1 MLNYPLRFEPI
12 LKEKIW
18 GGNKLRKVLH
28 KNSENENMG
37 ESWEISGVENN
48 ISVVENGLLKGSS
61 LKDLL
66 LKYQD
71 KLVGEKVYQ
80 KFDSEFPLLIK
91 FIDAKT
97 DLSVQLHPDDKI
109 ARNRHNSSGKTE
121 MWYILR
127 ADEGARINIG
137 FSRKISKKE
146 YLEHLE
152 SGTITKLL
160 HFEEVKEGDAFFIE
174 PGRVHAIGGG
184 VLLAEVQQTSDVTYR
199 IYDWDRVDEKGIPRE
214 LHTELALDTIKFDQK
229 SDFKLDFARNLNQ
242 ASRIL
247 ECKYFTT
254 NFLPVAGTITRDNTS
269 LDSFVIYMCV
279 KGLAEVSVNGNSE
292 SIAMGQTLLI
302 PAENKE
308 VLISSE
314 AADLLE
320 VFVS

>member
-28 KNSENENMG
+28 KNSENENIG

-61 LKDLL
+61 LKGLL
-66 LKYQD
+66 LKYKD

-214 LHTELALDTIKFDQK
+214 LHTELALDAIKFDQK

-302 PAENKE
+302 PAENKK
-308 VLISSE
+308 VNISSE

-320 VFVS
+320 IYVS